1 MPTSSRRILCLIML
15 ELSECSAAYG
25 PRAALS
31 SVSLEVDDRRTACI
45 VGPSGCGKTT
55 LLLLAAGLKA
65 PSAGTVLF
73 DGKRITSGDRG
84 VGLILQQYGLFPW
97 FTVQGNVELGL
108 RIRGASSGHRHC
120 IAAREISNVG
130 LEGCESLFPREL
142 SGGQQQRVAIARAYA
157 LEPRLLLMDEPFSAL
172 DALSRESLQDL
183 LLLSAAERKAAIL
196 LVTHSIEEAVYLGHV
211 IWVLA
216 GSPGRVAGRFEN
228 PRQGSREFRQE
239 PEFFRL
245 CGDIRALMEHEM
257 EHKKVK

>member
-1 MPTSSRRILCLIML
+1 ML
-15 ELSECSAAYG
+15 ELNECSAAYG
-25 PRAALS
+25 VRPALS
-31 SVSLEVDDRRTACI
+31 PVSLKIGDGRTACI

-65 PSAGTVLF
+65 PSSGTVLF
-73 DGKRITSGDRG
+73 DGKEIPPGDRR
-84 VGLILQQYGLFPW
+84 VGLILQHYGLFPW
-97 FTVQGNVELGL
+97 FTVRDNVELGL
-108 RIRGASSGHRHC
+108 RIRGCSAEERQR
-120 IAAREISNVG
+120 IAAREIARVG
-130 LEGCESLFPREL
+130 LEGCEALFPREL
-142 SGGQQQRVAIARAYA
+142 SGGQQQRVAIARSYA

-183 LLLSAAERKAAIL
+183 LLVSAGESGASIL

-228 PRQGSREFRQE
+228 PQQGSRGFRRE

-245 CGDIRALMEHEM
+245 CGEVRALMEQAKAM
-257 EHKKVK
+257 